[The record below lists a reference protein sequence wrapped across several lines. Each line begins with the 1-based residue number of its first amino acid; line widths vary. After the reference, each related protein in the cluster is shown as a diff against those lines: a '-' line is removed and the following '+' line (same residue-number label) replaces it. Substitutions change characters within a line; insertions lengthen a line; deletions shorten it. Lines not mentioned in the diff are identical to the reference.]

1 MDIYTDRVAK
11 EKKDTV
17 LNMPANTGTQIQGQQ
32 TTAGT
37 QFTHGQGLY
46 PTLPSTHDLPGLE
59 ELNGLNQHAQIP
71 QAPKAP
77 PTKPSTYEQDKH
89 HHDIPTTHT
98 ESSYVVY
105 ETHPREVVRE
115 VVVVERPMLYS
126 YDPYPHLSMP
136 TAWIILIINIFMPG
150 IGTMIVACLGTNNS
164 LYFLVS
170 GLFQLITAYFLI
182 GWILAIWTSVELIMS
197 AK

>member
-11 EKKDTV
+11 EKKETI
-17 LNMPANTGTQIQGQQ
+17 LNIPPSTNTQTQGQQ

-37 QFTHGQGLY
+37 QYTHGQGVY
-46 PTLPSTHDLPGLE
+46 PTLPGTHELPRLE

-77 PTKPSTYEQDKH
+77 PTKPSTYQPERAQH
-89 HHDIPTTHT
+89 NIPTTYT
-98 ESSYVVY
+98 ESSYVIH

-164 LYFLVS
+164 VYFLVS

-182 GWILAIWTSVELIMS
+182 GWILAIWTSVELILS